1 MCSARAGNA
10 KVLCVRARFAPSPT
24 GDLHLGGAW
33 TALAAWVLTR
43 RRRGTTVLRV
53 EDLDTP
59 RVRPG
64 SAARIEEDLAR
75 LGLDWDEGPGA
86 GGSCAP
92 YTQSERGALY
102 EAALAELG
110 RRGLVYPCDC
120 SRKEIAARSATEA
133 SAPHGAELR
142 YPGTCRDKSPRR
154 SMRRDPAL
162 RLRVPAESSVSFV
175 DAVQGPVEERVADAA
190 GDFVLRRADGMFAYQ
205 LAVSIDDWAMGI
217 TDVVRGADLLPSTA
231 RQLLLVRLTGATFA
245 PRYWHVPL
253 VLAASGDRLAKRA
266 ALGTVRELFD
276 RGLPSEVIVGALAY
290 GLGLSADAGPRSAR
304 ELVDGPAEPELR
316 RAPWTAPA
324 FAAPFS

>member
-1 MCSARAGNA
+1 MCSARAADA

-33 TALAAWVLTR
+33 TALAAWVLA
-43 RRRGTTVLRV
+43 RRRGGATVLRV

-59 RVRPG
+59 RVRAG

-75 LGLDWDEGPGA
+75 LGLDWDEGPA
-86 GGSCAP
+86 PGGSYAP
-92 YTQSERGALY
+92 YTQSERGPLY
-102 EAALAELG
+102 EAALAELD

-120 SRKEIAARSATEA
+120 SRKEIAARAATEA

-142 YPGTCRDKSPRR
+142 YPGTCRDKSPGR

-162 RLRVPAESSVSFV
+162 RLRVPEESAVRFV
-175 DAVQGPVEERVADAA
+175 DAVQGAVEERVADAA

-253 VLAASGDRLAKRA
+253 VLASSGDRLAKRA
-266 ALGTVRELFD
+266 ALGTVRGLFE
-276 RGLPSEVIVGALAY
+276 RGVAGEEIVGALAH
-290 GLGLSADAGPRSAR
+290 GLGLASDARPRSPR
-304 ELVDGPAEPELR
+304 ELVDGPAEPALR
-316 RAPWTAPA
+316 RDPWTAPSFDPA
-324 FAAPFS
+324 VS